1 MSQNNDW
8 GDIFSSEYGDSASTP
23 ELEPKNESSDW
34 GDIFSSEYA
43 TQPEPTVAD
52 LADTTTN
59 KPTAITTIED
69 DASQMLDHALKNP
82 NEVEPMI
89 RKVADENYESEQLI
103 HSTDYG
109 LFQINEKQWNPDSM
123 AMFGKTVNDLSTLEQ
138 IQLAGK
144 ISKSPLGMNNW
155 VAFNKGNHK
164 QFENITDEDLIG
176 IGLQPFEIDAIN
188 KSFDNPKIAKQVLMA
203 ESAGNPNAIN
213 VNYTPQNEN
222 NKIVP
227 DWLQESARTVTAQPA
242 TTFASIGKEV
252 KGVKFKGPIDTFN
265 MEQTSPVVEDMSEI
279 SAFPP
284 PEKSLLDRKKF
295 YEENQLSMVLPLAME
310 KSLTGKMF
318 GVTSDIQ
325 TEMAMLDANPNFA
338 YGLASDVLAFL
349 MPVDA
354 VTFSGLSRLG
364 AKLVQPLLTRTANK
378 IIATGVAPEKA
389 MEIAQKSVVGY
400 LNKSTSMSMGVG
412 GHSGA
417 NEFFNQLNNAGVSD
431 FDASAVYKSF
441 GVGSLTGFSGGIGA
455 GIFGKTFSSLGKYGG
470 TIGDF
475 LGEVGGFAV
484 SGEALA
490 DSDIPLLE
498 RLSDPKTYAHS
509 AGMILSMRLIH
520 GVGRE
525 FPKKLNSITKEQ
537 VAEKIESNFQKNLA
551 EKSKDPNQ
559 LSLDL
564 YNEQVKESYDKA
576 VIETAE
582 QLELPLNI
590 KTKESVD
597 SFTKKAKKDLKKT
610 PEQLETE
617 IEKNE
622 AKVVRTQKEKE
633 NTGVDINL
641 SKRRTKKAK
650 EAKKRNELAQEIAD
664 KIEAGEYGNSPKEI
678 QDYQN
683 NAKQV
688 EKILQ
693 EKADKKPSTE
703 VDLDRDVPKPQ
714 SIKKAKTKKQI
725 AKKPKKSGL
734 EQVQKSSDLK
744 PAKKEQ
750 AIKGERGK
758 TFKNKNEFDRWASG
772 KQSDYIGTNIV
783 IRYLERPDGKV
794 VAKIFE
800 KLKEQPLEKTTK
812 GWTRKIEKEDL
823 GAPDIPNPE
832 NAYSDR
838 IKIQRFEHEINE
850 LAFGRDKQIA
860 EIDKIENKSLDLFNK
875 PIKNLTPEQS
885 VELVKET
892 GVSLDYISKLKLSI
906 DARTKRIETSK
917 RELRSKMTALE
928 LAQDTAK
935 KLSRRTS
942 VGSLNPKKTS
952 GKKNEMLDREIIEN
966 VKELWKRMTDGTR
979 VTKSKFLNYLTDLNL
994 KDPQIRKYVAK
1005 HFDDIKKVVELE
1017 NAQQISD
1024 QILMTPKQ
1032 SDGTP
1037 KPVRKTPDEL
1047 EYAGPVSLYSMFPKY
1062 NQANEVRVLKEL
1074 IDNFGYDKVEKIRN
1088 RRTAKEM
1095 RRNSRKKDV
1104 LVNVFSR
1111 IANGEGKSLNFSEHV
1126 IATADITKTMI
1137 ELAFADPKK
1146 MENPVFRDLLNNTLS
1161 VFQAFRSEA
1170 GRALKATG
1178 LEPEVNPKLFEIMA
1192 NIPKD
1197 KSGEFRNLMDAM
1209 TKLAEIRKADPSAVT
1224 NAFWMVAEA
1233 LRNSKLLSMTSLYK
1247 SVIGNA
1253 QHSAMEVLTNKSGL
1267 KLGWSNILD
1276 PKREQSGLS
1285 KFDYSKYELINKTE
1299 VYHEAFFGENGAI
1312 KSAMEI
1318 MKENP
1323 DFLRDNPLLINEA
1336 YSRFIPGKVGKVI
1349 RAPQNAQGA
1358 LDALY
1363 RLPWTVTRFETLVI
1377 RQAVK
1382 ELRKE
1387 IGDKNLTKEN
1397 VLERSLEIKEDTQ
1410 ASQRLLS
1417 ESKAY
1422 AAEMVFQA
1430 PFRTK
1435 AGKALNSVLRTN
1447 QESLLSAAGNWQVPF
1462 LLTYKNVFSKAFEFS
1477 PLVVTTHNFWEGYR
1491 MHKGNLHKAPFRK
1504 GAGTQEKN
1512 SDLLAE
1518 TMARATLGTAITA
1531 LVAGTAMSFKRQR
1544 GEESIIG
1551 SMSDMSPEERDVN
1564 RVLGRRPNSIKLGN
1578 NYWSFSTLGEPLSIY
1593 LTAASNYHDKK
1604 TKTHKTALGRATQV
1618 VNDWLNNN
1626 PIFLQADL
1634 ISDVITGRMTLP
1646 ELLAKKSAGELPP
1659 TFMKQ
1664 LKSIRDGQLK
1674 RYPRG
1679 HKFKDSGEQKNAI
1692 DRFLDAS
1699 KKELSPFWAFS
1710 ESKDI
1715 DPSRL
1720 VYDLFGNPVPKNSN
1734 MLNMVNIRYTED
1746 KSNDDKYL
1754 VEREYLKAFPEQGYN
1769 MQYLGGKISYG
1780 DGYTMEMSPRE
1791 LQYLHEYTGKAF
1803 KAYMEKYVRHENWN
1817 SPEMDAQAKRDMFE
1831 GGRSFVNNIAKATLL
1846 NKYYEIGKYVNMFDK
1861 LARAENIIITR
1872 GLLSGE
1878 NEESKEMLN
1887 NIQNGLAELRNKV
1900 LPNMSDEDLQEIH
1913 RLMTNPN
1920 RYHANK
1926 HEAMSILKQNMPK
1939 AEGWVLNNTED
1950 FEKEILNRLMNSAPD
1965 DVTPENVPYQDA
1977 FELAQ

>member
-1 MSQNNDW
+1 MSQDSDW
-8 GDIFSSEYGDSASTP
+8 GDIFSSEYGNGDSAP
-23 ELEPKNESSDW
+23 ELEPENKTSDW

-43 TQPEPTVAD
+43 VQTEPTVAD

-59 KPTAITTIED
+59 TPSAVTTIED

-82 NEVEPMI
+82 NEVEPMV
-89 RKVADENYESEQLI
+89 RRVADDNYESEQLI

-138 IQLAGK
+138 IQLAGE

-155 VAFNKGNHK
+155 VAFNKGDHK

-188 KSFDNPKIAKQVLMA
+188 KSFDNPRIAKQVLMA
-203 ESAGNPNAIN
+203 ESAGNPSAIN
-213 VNYTPQNEN
+213 VNYTPQDEN

-227 DWLQESARTVTAQPA
+227 DWLRESARTVTAQPA

-252 KGVKFKGPIDTFN
+252 KGVKFQGPTDTFN

-284 PEKSLLDRKKF
+284 PEKSILDRKKF
-295 YEENQLSMVLPLAME
+295 YEENQLSMVIPLAME
-310 KSLTGKMF
+310 KSLTGKML

-325 TEMAMLDANPNFA
+325 AEMAMLDANPNFA

-364 AKLVQPLLTRTANK
+364 AKLFTPLVTRTAGK
-378 IIATGVAPEKA
+378 IAATGVAPEKA

-400 LNKSTSMSMGVG
+400 LNKSASMSMGVG
-412 GHSGA
+412 GHSGV

-431 FDASAVYKSF
+431 FDSSAVFKSF
-441 GVGSLTGFSGGIGA
+441 RVGALTGLGGGIGA

-470 TIGDF
+470 TVGEF
-475 LGEVGGFAV
+475 LGEVGGFAI
-484 SGEALA
+484 SGEAQA
-490 DSDIPLLE
+490 DSDVPLLE

-537 VAEKIESNFQKNLA
+537 VAEKVESNFQKNLA
-551 EKSKDPNQ
+551 EKAKDPNQ

-564 YNEQVKESYDKA
+564 HNEQVKESYDKA

-597 SFTKKAKKDLKKT
+597 SFTKKAKKDLEKT

-664 KIEAGEYGNSPKEI
+664 KIEAGEYGDSPKEI

-703 VDLDRDVPKPQ
+703 VDLDTDASKPAP
-714 SIKKAKTKKQI
+714 IKKQKKKKQI

-734 EQVQKSSDLK
+734 QQVQKSSDLK

-750 AIKGERGK
+750 VIKGERGK
-758 TFKNKNEFDRWASG
+758 TFKDKNAFDKWASE

-783 IRYLERPDGKV
+783 IRYLKRPDGKV
-794 VAKIFE
+794 VAKVFE
-800 KLKEQPLEKTTK
+800 KLREQPLEKTTK

-875 PIKNLTPEQS
+875 PTKDLTPEQS
-885 VELVKET
+885 VKLVKET
-892 GVSLDYISKLKLSI
+892 GVSLDYIGKLKLSI
-906 DARTKRIETSK
+906 DARTKRIEISK

-935 KLSRRTS
+935 KLARRTS
-942 VGSLNPKKTS
+942 TGSLNPKKTS

-994 KDPQIRKYVAK
+994 KDPSIRKYVAK

-1047 EYAGPVSLYSMFPKY
+1047 QYAGPVSLYSMFPKY
-1062 NQANEVRVLKEL
+1062 NQANEVKVLKEI

-1088 RRTAKEM
+1088 RRTEKEI

-1104 LVNVFSR
+1104 LTDIFSR
-1111 IANGEGKSLNFSEHV
+1111 ILNDKGDTLNWSEHV
-1126 IATADITKTMI
+1126 VATADLTKTMV
-1137 ELAFADPKK
+1137 ELAFSNPKR
-1146 MENPVFRDLLNNTLS
+1146 MQDPVFNEFFNKTLE
-1161 VFQAFRSEA
+1161 VFMQFRSEA
-1170 GRALKATG
+1170 GRALRATG
-1178 LEPEVNPKLFEIMA
+1178 LEPEVNQKAFEILA
-1192 NIPKD
+1192 NIPSEKG
-1197 KSGEFRNLMDAM
+1197 GEFRKLVETM
-1209 TKLAEIRKADPSAVT
+1209 TKLAEIRKENPGAITS
-1224 NAFWMVAEA
+1224 AFWMVAEG
-1233 LRNSKLLSMTSLYK
+1233 LRNSKLTSATSLYK
-1247 SVIGNA
+1247 SVVGNA
-1253 QHSAMEVLTNKSGL
+1253 QHSAMEILTNKSGL

-1285 KFDYSKYELINKTE
+1285 KFDYNKYELVNKTE
-1299 VYHEAFFGENGAI
+1299 VYQEAFFGENGAI
-1312 KSAMEI
+1312 KSAIEI

-1336 YSRFIPGKVGKVI
+1336 YSRFIPGKVGKLI

-1377 RQAVK
+1377 RKAVN

-1387 IGDKNLTKEN
+1387 IGDKNLTNEN
-1397 VLERSLEIKEDTQ
+1397 VLERSLEIKEDAQ
-1410 ASQRLLS
+1410 ISQRLLA
-1417 ESKAY
+1417 EAKAY
-1422 AAEMVFQA
+1422 GAEMVFQA
-1430 PFRTK
+1430 PFRSK
-1435 AGKALNSVLRTN
+1435 AGKKLNAIRTD
-1447 QESLLSAAGNWQVPF
+1447 QMSAGSAFFNWQVPF
-1462 LLTYKNVFSKAFEFS
+1462 VLTYKNVFSKAFEFS
-1477 PLVVTTHNFWEGYR
+1477 PLVFTTHNFWEGLR
-1491 MHKGNLHKAPFRK
+1491 MHRGNLYKMPLSK
-1504 GAGTQEKN
+1504 GSGTREKN

-1518 TMARATLGTAITA
+1518 TLARGTLGTALSTIIF
-1531 LVAGTAMSFKRQR
+1531 GTAMSLKRQN
-1544 GEESIIG
+1544 GDEAIIG
-1551 SMSDMSPEERDVN
+1551 GGADLSPEERDIN
-1564 RVLGRRPNSIKLGN
+1564 RVLGRPPNSIKMGN
-1578 NYWSFSTLGEPLSIY
+1578 NYWSFSTIGEPISIY
-1593 LTAASNYHDKK
+1593 LTAASNYHDNK
-1604 TKTHKTALGRATQV
+1604 TKSNKTSLEKATQAIG
-1618 VNDWLNNN
+1618 NWLNNN

-1634 ISDVITGRMTLP
+1634 IADVINGRMSLP
-1646 ELLAKKSAGELPP
+1646 EFFAKKTAGELPP

-1679 HKFKDSGEQKNAI
+1679 HKLKDSGEQKDI
-1692 DRFLDAS
+1692 FDKYRDAS

-1746 KSNDDKYL
+1746 KSDDDRYL

-1817 SPEMDAQAKRDMFE
+1817 SPEMDAQAKRKLFE

-1861 LARAENIIITR
+1861 LARVENIIITR
-1872 GLLSGE
+1872 GLLPGE
-1878 NEESKEMLN
+1878 NEESKKMLN
-1887 NIQNGLAELRNKV
+1887 NIQDGLVELRNNV

-1950 FEKEILNRLMNSAPD
+1950 FEKEILNRLMDSAPD
-1965 DVTPENVPYQDA
+1965 DVTPENVPYQGVFD
-1977 FELAQ
+1977 LAQ

>member
-8 GDIFSSEYGDSASTP
+8 GDIFSSEYGDSSSTP
-23 ELEPKNESSDW
+23 ELEPKNESTDW

-59 KPTAITTIED
+59 TSTAITTIED

-82 NEVEPMI
+82 NEVEPMV
-89 RKVADENYESEQLI
+89 RKVADDNYESEQLI

-138 IQLAGK
+138 IQLAGE

-441 GVGSLTGFSGGIGA
+441 RVGSLTGFSGGIGA

-758 TFKNKNEFDRWASG
+758 TFKNKNEFDRWASE

-800 KLKEQPLEKTTK
+800 KLKDQPLEKTTK

-935 KLSRRTS
+935 KLARRTS

-1047 EYAGPVSLYSMFPKY
+1047 QYAGPVSLYSMFPKY
-1062 NQANEVRVLKEL
+1062 NQANEVRVLKEI

-1088 RRTAKEM
+1088 RRTEKEI

-1104 LVNVFSR
+1104 LTDIFSR
-1111 IANGEGKSLNFSEHV
+1111 ILNDKGDTLNWSEHV
-1126 IATADITKTMI
+1126 VATADLTKTMV
-1137 ELAFADPKK
+1137 ELAFSNPKR
-1146 MENPVFRDLLNNTLS
+1146 MQDPVFNEFFNKTLE
-1161 VFQAFRSEA
+1161 VFMQFRSEA
-1170 GRALKATG
+1170 GRALRATG
-1178 LEPEVNPKLFEIMA
+1178 LEPEVNQKAFEILA
-1192 NIPKD
+1192 NIPSEKG
-1197 KSGEFRNLMDAM
+1197 GEFRKLVESM
-1209 TKLAEIRKADPSAVT
+1209 TKLAEIRKENPGAITS
-1224 NAFWMVAEA
+1224 AFWMVAEG

-1312 KSAMEI
+1312 KSAIEI

-1397 VLERSLEIKEDTQ
+1397 VLERSLEIKEDAQ
-1410 ASQRLLS
+1410 ISQRLLA
-1417 ESKAY
+1417 EAKAY
-1422 AAEMVFQA
+1422 GAEMVFQA
-1430 PFRTK
+1430 PFRSK
-1435 AGKALNSVLRTN
+1435 AGKKLNAIRTD
-1447 QESLLSAAGNWQVPF
+1447 QMSAGSAFFNWQVPF
-1462 LLTYKNVFSKAFEFS
+1462 VLTYKNVFSKAFEFS
-1477 PLVVTTHNFWEGYR
+1477 PLVFTTHNFWEGLR
-1491 MHKGNLHKAPFRK
+1491 MHRGNLYKMPLSK
-1504 GAGTQEKN
+1504 GAGTREKN

-1518 TMARATLGTAITA
+1518 TLARGTLGTALSTIIF
-1531 LVAGTAMSFKRQR
+1531 GTAMSLKRQN
-1544 GEESIIG
+1544 GDEAIIG
-1551 SMSDMSPEERDVN
+1551 GGADLSSEERDIN
-1564 RVLGRRPNSIKLGN
+1564 RVLGRPPNSIKMGN
-1578 NYWSFSTLGEPLSIY
+1578 NYWSFSTLGEPISIY
-1593 LTAASNYHDKK
+1593 LTAASNYHDNK
-1604 TKTHKTALGRATQV
+1604 TKSNKTALEKATQV
-1618 VNDWLNNN
+1618 IGNWVNNN

-1634 ISDVITGRMTLP
+1634 IADVINGRMSLP
-1646 ELLAKKSAGELPP
+1646 EFFAKKTAGELPP

-1679 HKFKDSGEQKNAI
+1679 HKFKDSGEQKDAF
-1692 DRFLDAS
+1692 DKLSDAS

-1746 KSNDDKYL
+1746 KSDDDKYL
-1754 VEREYLKAFPEQGYN
+1754 VEREYLKAFPELGYN

-1887 NIQNGLAELRNKV
+1887 NIQKGLAELRNKA

-1950 FEKEILNRLMNSAPD
+1950 FEKEILNRLMNSAPNN
-1965 DVTPENVPYQDA
+1965 VTPENVPYQDA
-1977 FELAQ
+1977 FELSQ